1 MSRPQLRSCV
11 ALGGG
16 LAVTVAVFLLVWV
29 VGIRYAYEPAMNGVM
44 SRTRPSPEAY
54 DVLGRPVRS
63 SEAATLLSTEQ
74 GRAQLSPENGAVRID
89 DALLRLGRKS
99 FYKETFGNE
108 IFLSDVVGILI
119 GPLRIT
125 EVTRAILKLKGAGT
139 TNLRVQVPETVAIG
153 GQTFPKGSYF
163 DTGLDVPAGS
173 YFPLGLALSSSGGK
187 LRAGITCA
195 ACHATVDPASKKVIE
210 GAPNA
215 DLNAGLLLA
224 LASNS
229 AAYFMHTDVNPL
241 KDVRLDRARRSP
253 TSSGGATPLPAVAA
267 LESAVDAELVM
278 WPRGNFDSLTDMKAD
293 ATSFTLGNHPY
304 GWSGNFMAGPFRGPS
319 SQNNNVHALNSD
331 SLLLPRQVQ
340 PYLA

>member
-99 FYKETFGNE
+99 IYKETFGNE

-139 TNLRVQVPETVAIG
+139 TNLRVQVPE
-153 GQTFPKGSYF
+153 
-163 DTGLDVPAGS
+163 
-173 YFPLGLALSSSGGK
+173 
-187 LRAGITCA
+187 RWR
-195 ACHATVDPASKKVIE
+195 
-210 GAPNA
+210 
-215 DLNAGLLLA
+215 
-224 LASNS
+224 S
-229 AAYFMHTDVNPL
+229 A
-241 KDVRLDRARRSP
+241 ARRSRRDLTVIP
-253 TSSGGATPLPAVAA
+253 DSMFRQALTSLLVWLSRLQEGNSVPALPARPA
-267 LESAVDAELVM
+267 M
-278 WPRGNFDSLTDMKAD
+278 Q
-293 ATSFTLGNHPY
+293 
-304 GWSGNFMAGPFRGPS
+304 PS
-319 SQNNNVHALNSD
+319 T
-331 SLLLPRQVQ
+331 PRQKK
-340 PYLA
+340 